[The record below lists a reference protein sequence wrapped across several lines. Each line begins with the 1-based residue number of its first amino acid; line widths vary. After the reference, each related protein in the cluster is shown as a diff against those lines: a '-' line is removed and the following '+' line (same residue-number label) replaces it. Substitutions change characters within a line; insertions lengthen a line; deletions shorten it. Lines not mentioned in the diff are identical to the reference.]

1 MQDCMGQCCTVMA
14 MTILAGKSGTESFL
28 PPEEFSR
35 LREGVVDPWRKS
47 ALIVAPPAPPVILV
61 EITVPRYEYKV
72 FQILRLTRS
81 GPNWIKS
88 RFWGPFDWRLW
99 SMALVCDPGEGVV
112 VACGGNTNTRLL
124 ACLPHASTARDTDSV
139 HLLMSPS
146 SLESYSCA
154 TRFARNSPR
163 QRCVV
168 VL

>member
-1 MQDCMGQCCTVMA
+1 MGQCCTVMA

-81 GPNWIKS
+81 
-88 RFWGPFDWRLW
+88 
-99 SMALVCDPGEGVV
+99 
-112 VACGGNTNTRLL
+112 
-124 ACLPHASTARDTDSV
+124 
-139 HLLMSPS
+139 
-146 SLESYSCA
+146 
-154 TRFARNSPR
+154 
-163 QRCVV
+163 
-168 VL
+168 